1 MADISFDDIR
11 AALSVDNVR
20 RHVEHITGNIPSRLA
35 GSENAR
41 RMAAYSL
48 NQMEAAGLDA
58 TAHVIPGM
66 VSFPEA
72 GRVDLLSPETGA
84 IEANTLGHSP
94 NTPEGGL
101 EGQLVYVG
109 AGGYEHYDGKDV
121 RGRIILCELSYVPG
135 RHEKQRI
142 AAEKGA
148 IGCVMM
154 NWGPPDNHCLPFG
167 SVKPAWGNPTV
178 ETVEKE
184 MPVLPCVG
192 IARTDGLRLKAMCE
206 NGTLRARMH
215 AKAGSEWRN
224 VEFTT
229 GFLRGRS
236 DDFAVVGGHQ
246 DSWPGPQATDNA
258 AGNAV
263 IYELA
268 RVFAG
273 HAEHL
278 RRGLLCGL
286 WIGHETGTM
295 IGSSWYVDR
304 NWDRLRD
311 HAVGYVQIDQPACV
325 GTSIWGSGSAKE
337 MKRFHEEVER
347 RECGDIPVHWNRV
360 RKTGDSSFFG
370 IGVPMIYAHTHFTKE
385 ELERTAV
392 ATLGWWHHSV
402 ENTIDKLDWDLMD
415 VHLRVYAGYLWELCT
430 APIIPYEF
438 VSVADQVTERL
449 QELQQAGRGI
459 GLDATAAQATALR
472 ASAERLDAVVR
483 DWQRHYRAGEVT
495 DEAPAALLNECIKG
509 LSRRLLAIASTARG
523 PYRQD
528 PYSFTPQNSMLPG
541 LYDVPKLD
549 GMPEGEARWM
559 LEAWLVQQRNRITDA
574 LADSRRLIEA
584 TLERL

>member
-1 MADISFDDIR
+1 MTASFDDIR
-11 AALSVDNVR
+11 AALSVDRVR
-20 RHVEHITGNIPSRLA
+20 DHVTHITETIPSRLA
-35 GSENAR
+35 GSDNAR
-41 RMAAYSL
+41 RMAAYSAA
-48 NQMEAAGLDA
+48 QIDSAGLDGEVH
-58 TAHVIPGM
+58 TIPGM
-66 VSFPEA
+66 VSFPEPGA
-72 GRVDLLSPETGA
+72 VMVLSPETRTIA
-84 IEANTLGHSP
+84 ANTLGHSP

-101 EGQLVYVG
+101 DGTLVYVG

-121 RGRIILCELSYVPG
+121 RGKIILCELSYIPG

-154 NWGPPDNHCLPFG
+154 NWGPPDNPVLPFG

-192 IARTDGLRLKAMCE
+192 IARTDGLALKALCE
-206 NGTLRARMH
+206 AGEARIRMT
-215 AKAGSEWRN
+215 ALAGSEWRD
-224 VEFTT
+224 VDFTT
-229 GFLRGRS
+229 GLLRGQG

-263 IYELA
+263 MYELA
-268 RVFAG
+268 RVFAP
-273 HAEHL
+273 HADAL
-278 RRGLLCGL
+278 RRGILFGF

-304 NWDRLRD
+304 NWHWLRD

-337 MKRFHEEVER
+337 MKRFHQEVEN

-370 IGVPMIYAHTHFTKE
+370 LGVPMIYAHTHFTQE
-385 ELERTAV
+385 ELDRTAV

-402 ENTIDKLDWDLMD
+402 ENTMDKLDWGLMD

-438 VSVADQVTERL
+438 VSVADQIIERL
-449 QELQQAGRGI
+449 NELAPAGDSI
-459 GLDATAAQATALR
+459 GLEVAATEAAHLRTAAAALDKAAVAWQAR
-472 ASAERLDAVVR
+472 
-483 DWQRHYRAGEVT
+483 YRAGET
-495 DEAPAALLNECIKG
+495 EDEGPAILLNDCIKS
-509 LSRRLLAIASTARG
+509 LSRRLLAIVSTARG

-528 PYSFTPQNSMLPG
+528 PYSFTPQNSVIPA
-541 LYDVPKLD
+541 LYDLPRLA
-549 GMPEGEARWM
+549 GMAPGEERWM
-559 LEAWLVQQRNRITDA
+559 LEAWLVQQRNRIVDA
-574 LADSRRLIEA
+574 LADSRRTIDA
-584 TLERL
+584 TLARL